1 MDHVATVQ
9 VISKAHE
16 NISKLLTELDTPL
29 FPADVRM
36 EAVGE
41 KVRPLLDLT
50 GTKLLDAEFVLA
62 RQFLCTQMEASM
74 RAEDDKWTMK
84 TLCTTFHK
92 TLEAIPSVMV
102 AFKSALTFGAS
113 TATGKKLLFCFEEH
127 FQLSQAEY
135 AACTQS
141 RLIQLSFE
149 KDLKIIK
156 NAGRSGRTVFWGG
169 SIPQGNGVSSFN
181 SINQRVNYFHND

>member
-1 MDHVATVQ
+1 MQALCL
-9 VISKAHE
+9 
-16 NISKLLTELDTPL
+16 NIILGFSSDE
-29 FPADVRM
+29 
-36 EAVGE
+36 
-41 KVRPLLDLT
+41 
-50 GTKLLDAEFVLA
+50 
-62 RQFLCTQMEASM
+62 SI
-74 RAEDDKWTMK
+74 DKWTMK

-156 NAGRSGRTVFWGG
+156 NAGSSGPIAEGVQSHREKASPALLA
-169 SIPQGNGVSSFN
+169 SIGE
-181 SINQRVNYFHND
+181 